1 MKKTSVDN
9 WYWYWF
15 FRIPL
20 WFGSFRKFPWPSIF
34 RKCTKLLFS
43 SEVSGLEKPFQLQVI
58 ELENVRGRH
67 NLWKKVK
74 LSLQH
79 VWENY
84 NNTFDYLLK
93 ADDDTFVVMENL
105 MSRLSRMSPEKKFLL
120 GHKQS
125 DQVLFISFSKWMK

>member
-1 MKKTSVDN
+1 M
-9 WYWYWF
+9 
-15 FRIPL
+15 
-20 WFGSFRKFPWPSIF
+20 
-34 RKCTKLLFS
+34 
-43 SEVSGLEKPFQLQVI
+43 SGLEKPFQLQVI

-125 DQVLFISFSKWMK
+125 DQVLFISFSK